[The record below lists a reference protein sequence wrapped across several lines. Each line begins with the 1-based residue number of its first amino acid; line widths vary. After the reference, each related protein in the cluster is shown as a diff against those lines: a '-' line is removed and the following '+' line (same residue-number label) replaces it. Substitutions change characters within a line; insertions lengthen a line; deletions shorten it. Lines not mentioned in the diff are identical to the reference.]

1 LEIKKAKVLELAAL
15 AEKALIEGG
24 AEDLIVFNLLA

>member
-1 LEIKKAKVLELAAL
+1 VLEIAAC

-24 AEDLIVFNLLA
+24 AEDLIVLNLLAQS